1 MQAGGARGAIGEA
14 GGRPRCHPASSACS
28 VAPELHVGH
37 LEGSREPGSDSRA
50 RIWRCGTLRLGGQG
64 PCVLLPAPRRLPPIG
79 QQSGTPRRRSQTE
92 RGADPQEPGPGQ
104 PGDALPVPQLSGLPA
119 AVSGRIRVPR
129 VPSHPP
135 PKQLGCPVHFFSGPA
150 PAATPEARRDL
161 RASQHRHSVHIL
173 KIYLFAV

>member
-50 RIWRCGTLRLGGQG
+50 RTWRCGTLRLGGQG

-104 PGDALPVPQLSGLPA
+104 PGDALPVPQLSGLHRGSQRPDPGSLGAISPSSQA
-119 AVSGRIRVPR
+119 AGVSCALFFRPGSCCYSGSQKR
-129 VPSHPP
+129 PS
-135 PKQLGCPVHFFSGPA
+135 S
-150 PAATPEARRDL
+150 
-161 RASQHRHSVHIL
+161 
-173 KIYLFAV
+173 